1 MKDYTKFGKK
11 NHEKKVEV
19 ATVPVETV
27 EIQNGVEEVVEVPEV
42 NEVPET
48 KQVIGVVTD
57 CTKLNVREA
66 PKANAKV
73 VLIVDASTDLM
84 IDEEGSTDTFYKVC
98 TAAGI
103 EGYCMKQFVTIKP

>member
-1 MKDYTKFGKK
+1 MKDYTKYGKK
-11 NHEKKVEV
+11 NHEKKVE
-19 ATVPVETV
+19 APAVPVETV
-27 EIQNGVEEVVEVPEV
+27 EIQNGVEEVV
-42 NEVPET
+42 EVPET

-57 CTKLNVREA
+57 CTKLNVREL
-66 PKANAKV
+66 PKANAKI
-73 VLIVDASTDLM
+73 VLVVDASTDLM